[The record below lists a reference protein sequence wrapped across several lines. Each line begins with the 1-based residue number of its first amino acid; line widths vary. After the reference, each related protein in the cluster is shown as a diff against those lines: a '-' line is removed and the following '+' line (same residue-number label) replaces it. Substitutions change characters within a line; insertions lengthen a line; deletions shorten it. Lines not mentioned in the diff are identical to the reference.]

1 MNNKKLY
8 KSNERKLF
16 GVCGGIA
23 EYFGI
28 DPAFVRIAWVLLTFA
43 WGASIALYVIC
54 AVLMKSRPDYDG
66 RYGGAP
72 GEMYNASTGSEDTA
86 SGTESAGSTTASN
99 IEKKDYIDAVPSG
112 YTTVNGEKQE
122 LYR

>member
-1 MNNKKLY
+1 MNNKRLY

-28 DPAFVRIAWVLLTFA
+28 DPVFVRIAWVLLTFA

-54 AVLMKSRPDYDG
+54 AVLMQSRPDYDG

-72 GEMYNASTGSEDTA
+72 GEMYSANSGSADGTGE
-86 SGTESAGSTTASN
+86 STTTSN

>member
-23 EYFGI
+23 EYLGI
-28 DPAFVRIAWVLLTFA
+28 DPAFVRIAWVLLALA
-43 WGASIALYVIC
+43 WGASIPLYVIC

-66 RYGGAP
+66 RYGGQP
-72 GEMYNASTGSEDTA
+72 GEMYNQSSDSASSED
-86 SGTESAGSTTASN
+86 STKTSN
-99 IEKKDYIDAVPSG
+99 IEKKDYIDAEPVG
-112 YTTVNGEKQE
+112 YTMHNGEKQE
-122 LYR
+122 LYK

>member
-23 EYFGI
+23 EYLGI
-28 DPAFVRIAWVLLTFA
+28 DPAFVRIAWVLLALA
-43 WGASIALYVIC
+43 WGASIPLYVIC

-66 RYGGAP
+66 RCGGQP
-72 GEMYNASTGSEDTA
+72 GEMYNASTGSEDT
-86 SGTESAGSTTASN
+86 SSSTNTSSTSN